1 MQSCR
6 CKALGAWVCALNFNR
21 TLVIKFFVCMHVYM
35 YIGRFELSCT
45 VDETRMHTVRCEGI
59 GGVINGSEVACV
71 YDSGPMQ
78 EKC

>member
-1 MQSCR
+1 MYISYPLRVYYRVCV
-6 CKALGAWVCALNFNR
+6 CVFICVCLCDVCMCVCA
-21 TLVIKFFVCMHVYM
+21 
-35 YIGRFELSCT
+35 GRFGLSCT
-45 VDETRMHTVRCEGI
+45 IDGNRKLTVQCRGI